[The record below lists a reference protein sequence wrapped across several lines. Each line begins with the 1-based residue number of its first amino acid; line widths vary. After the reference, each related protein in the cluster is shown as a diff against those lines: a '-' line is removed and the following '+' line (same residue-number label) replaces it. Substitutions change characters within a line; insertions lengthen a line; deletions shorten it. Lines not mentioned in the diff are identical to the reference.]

1 MLKNYIKE
9 ALEARGVAIGTWVQM
24 KSPETCELA
33 AAAGFD
39 FIIIDMEH
47 GTFGIEGS
55 LEMIRAV
62 ESQGAAPVLR
72 LPDGS
77 ATAIKKALDA
87 GAAGIIIPGIRTGEQ
102 ALQIVQAAKYEPLG
116 KRGAC
121 PSVRATMHGL
131 IDWEKYSE
139 WSDGNTLVWSLIENT
154 DAVSNINQIVS
165 AGVDGIVLGPFDL
178 SMSMGLGGD
187 MDSPDVRKALEHV
200 MKVALGR
207 GVNVVA
213 VLFEAEPEEILASA
227 KHWLGLG
234 CRIITALSDRAL
246 LANAY
251 KNVIHRLKG
260 L

>member
-1 MLKNYIKE
+1 MLKNRIKE

-24 KSPETCELA
+24 KSPEACELA
-33 AAAGFD
+33 GAAGFD

-47 GTFGIEGS
+47 GTFGIEGA

-77 ATAIKKALDA
+77 ATTIKKALDA
-87 GAAGIIIPGIRTGEQ
+87 GANGIIIPGIRTGEQ
-102 ALQIVQAAKYEPLG
+102 ALQIVQAAKYEPKG

-131 IDWEKYSE
+131 IDWKKYSE
-139 WSDGNTLVWSLIENT
+139 WSNGNTLVWPIIENT
-154 DAVSNINQIVS
+154 DAVSNISQIVS

-187 MDSPDVRKALEHV
+187 MDGPDIKKALEHV
-200 MKVALGR
+200 MKVALER

-213 VLFEAEPEEILASA
+213 VLFEAEPERILASA
-227 KHWLGLG
+227 QHWLGLG

-251 KNVIHRLKG
+251 KDVIHRLKE
-260 L
+260 